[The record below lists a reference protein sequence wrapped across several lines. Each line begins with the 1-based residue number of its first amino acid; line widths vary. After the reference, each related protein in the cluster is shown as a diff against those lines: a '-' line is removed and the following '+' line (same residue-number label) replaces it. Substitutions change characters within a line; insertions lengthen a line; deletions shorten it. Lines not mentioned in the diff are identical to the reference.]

1 MSKIKFQAYN
11 SLLFLLIN
19 FLLINLTL
27 CGIRVAQPDEL
38 ANIFLNTDIEAV
50 YGDFGDIDL
59 GFEAL
64 GSVWIMPR
72 DLTSKDELPSDYA
85 CKSLSN
91 IKILRDKYNFADFNI
106 VLVEKGP
113 CSFPQMA
120 KEIEKIG
127 GDMAL
132 IINDEPGAITN
143 YKVTNDDGRG
153 NEVKIPVAMIS
164 FNDGKALINYIV
176 NHPKENIYLSVE
188 IGLNKRNKVKI
199 DLFTNILDTETFS
212 FLGTFKT
219 YFDLLNNYIEMNIYY
234 LTPKIDGLLQSQK
247 QQDCLKNGLY
257 CMKGTL
263 NSKSESVKKVS
274 GVDLIYESLF
284 HQCIFQKSKKSYF
297 NFIEQYSELC
307 INSASFSD
315 FCGLSLFNSGMRE
328 IIMDC
333 VFNSF
338 GNADYTKKWEKSE
351 EIKAHL
357 KSINENVNTI
367 LVNNR
372 LKESQYSVNSYPDI
386 YVNDIKYTDRLSSMQ
401 LFDAIC
407 NSFSQKPEPCKDY
420 GIRPTN
426 LEKEGIPW
434 YEIILIILFIIFVNL
449 IIFYCIKRLIMLRI
463 NKRID
468 VDKNDLSGE
477 INSVINSY
485 FSLKEMENRQ
495 SSDDNPTNDLGDVQK
510 FMDDEV
516 DEQNPHQPKNEP
528 GSQLI
533 MSNNISLNNSE
544 QK

>member
-1 MSKIKFQAYN
+1 MSKNKFQAYN
-11 SLLFLLIN
+11 PLLFLLIN

-72 DLTSKDELPSDYA
+72 DLSSKEELPSDYA

-132 IINDEPGAITN
+132 IINDEPGSITN

-176 NHPKENIYLSVE
+176 NHPDENIYLSVE

-247 QQDCLKNGLY
+247 LQDCLKNGLY

-263 NSKSESVKKVS
+263 NSKNDKVKKVS

-297 NFIEQYSELC
+297 NFIGQYSELC
-307 INSASFSD
+307 INSALFSD

-338 GNADYTKKWEKSE
+338 GNADYTKKWEKTE

-357 KSINENVNTI
+357 KSVNENVNSI

-372 LKESQYSVNSYPDI
+372 LKESQYSVNAYPDI

-407 NSFSQKPEPCKDY
+407 NSFSQKPEPCKKY
-420 GIRPTN
+420 GIRPTT

-468 VDKNDLSGE
+468 IDKNDLSGE

-495 SSDDNPTNDLGDVQK
+495 SSDDKQTNDLGDVQK
-510 FMDDEV
+510 FMDDEE
-516 DEQNPHQPKNEP
+516 DEKNPHQPKNEP